1 VVGVPVILPVPV
13 LIESP
18 GGRPVADHEEMEA
31 ADEESVAELDN
42 GLMADPERF
51 DWGPGF
57 ATDTVLVTTQ
67 VKPAE
72 LVNPESSVAVT
83 VTDEDPAVV
92 GVPLIT
98 PVLGSMDSPSGS
110 PVAE

>member
-1 VVGVPVILPVPV
+1 MVGLPVILPVPV

-42 GLMADPERF
+42 GLIADPELF
-51 DWGPGF
+51 DWVPGF
-57 ATDTVLVTTQ
+57 ATDTVLVITQ
-67 VKPAE
+67 VKE
-72 LVNPESSVAVT
+72 TWPEKPLLSVT
-83 VTDEDPAVV
+83 VTTTALEPPVV
-92 GVPLIT
+92 GVPEMVPVPALI
-98 PVLGSMDSPSGS
+98 DSPAGS